1 MCAKYGEEVFP
12 EGSGKTKKAAKEAAA
27 HVALQELRR
36 GDFREQVR
44 DALKTHRCFLMTE
57 EALKDGNRCR
67 IENQCVECLWRICAC
82 LFVISHKSHSSF
94 LLKNPK
100 FGQ

>member
-44 DALKTHRCFLMTE
+44 DALKTQMFSDDRGSSRKMETAVEL
-57 EALKDGNRCR
+57 R
-67 IENQCVECLWRICAC
+67 ISV
-82 LFVISHKSHSSF
+82 
-94 LLKNPK
+94 
-100 FGQ
+100 